1 MKPNRLSQS
10 GNIQSI
16 ETMIFAIIASLL
28 LIGFF
33 SGYEIG
39 FVSANRLS
47 LELKKKQ
54 GSRAGNI
61 LAKFLETPTQF
72 IGTCLIGLNISLVVF
87 GILFEEALH
96 TYIWSAF
103 DLGPYAILFG
113 NTVVSTLVIL
123 LIGELVPK
131 AIFKA
136 RAASMITSFAPL
148 ANFFH
153 LLFKPLTIILV
164 NLAQWVLRNLF
175 NVKVINKKE
184 AFTKVDLA
192 HFVQQTK
199 EEQNQQD
206 LNTDLFENALSLP
219 DIKIRECLVPRTEIV
234 GVEINTSI
242 QDLQKIFE
250 ETKLSKLIVYEESL
264 DSIVGYV
271 HQLDLFKKPV
281 KLSDVL
287 HSIQLVPESMNAAD
301 LINLFSKK
309 RKSIAW
315 VVDEFGGTA
324 GIVTMEDVLEEIF
337 GEIDDEYDEQEFL
350 EKQLS
355 DTEFIFSGRLELD
368 YLYEKYGIDFS
379 ADSAETLSGYLIHNY
394 ESIPKIRT
402 TIHLAHFDA
411 EILSVSDTRIEKVK
425 IKIR

>member
-1 MKPNRLSQS
+1 ML
-10 GNIQSI
+10 
-16 ETMIFAIIASLL
+16 FAIIASLA

-54 GSRAGNI
+54 GGKSGKI
-61 LAKFLETPTQF
+61 IAKFLAEPTQF
-72 IGTCLIGLNISLVVF
+72 IGTCLVGLNISLVVF
-87 GILFEEALH
+87 GILFEELLDIL
-96 TYIWSAF
+96 IWDHFNPGNYSV
-103 DLGPYAILFG
+103 LLG
-113 NTVVSTLVIL
+113 NTILSTLVIL
-123 LIGELVPK
+123 LIGELGPK

-136 RAASMITSFAPL
+136 RAASMINTFAPL

-153 LLFKPLTIILV
+153 ILFRPLTLLLV

-175 NVKVINKKE
+175 QVRLVNKKE

-199 EEQNQQD
+199 DQKEQQE

-234 GVEINTSI
+234 GVDLQTSI
-242 QDLQKIFE
+242 ESLTEIFM
-250 ETKLSKLIVYEESL
+250 ETKLSKLIVYDDTL
-264 DSIVGYV
+264 DTIVGYV
-271 HQLDLFKKPV
+271 HQLDLFKKPA
-281 KLSDVL
+281 SIASIL
-287 HSIQLVPESMNAAD
+287 HTIPLVPESMNAAD

-350 EKQLS
+350 EKKLS
-355 DTEFIFSGRLELD
+355 DTEYVFSGRLELD

-379 ADSAETLSGYLIHNY
+379 ADSAETLSGYLIHKN
-394 ESIPKIRT
+394 EAIPKLRQV
-402 TIHLAHFDA
+402 IHLSHFDA
-411 EILSVSDTRIEKVK
+411 EILAVSDTRIEKVK
-425 IKIR
+425 IKIH

>member
-1 MKPNRLSQS
+1 
-10 GNIQSI
+10 
-16 ETMIFAIIASLL
+16 MIFAIIASLI

-54 GSRAGNI
+54 GNKAGQI
-61 LAKFLETPTQF
+61 IARFLQAPAQF

-87 GILFEEALH
+87 GILFEQLLEEHVWGKLQLDD
-96 TYIWSAF
+96 YS
-103 DLGPYAILFG
+103 ILLG
-113 NTVVSTLVIL
+113 NTVLSTLVIL

-136 RAASMITSFAPL
+136 RAASMITRFAPI

-153 LLFKPLTIILV
+153 LLFSPITKVMV
-164 NLAQWVLRNLF
+164 NLAQMVLRHLF
-175 NVKVINKKE
+175 NVHVVNQKE
-184 AFTKVDLA
+184 AFSKVDLA
-192 HFVQQTK
+192 HFIQQSS
-199 EEQNQQD
+199 EQQQQQD

-234 GVEINTSI
+234 GIELNTSI
-242 QDLQKIFE
+242 ETLRALFV
-250 ETKLSKLIVYEESL
+250 ETKLSKLIVYDDTL
-264 DSIVGYV
+264 DNIVGYV
-271 HQLDLFKKPV
+271 HQLDLFKKPSNI
-281 KLSDVL
+281 KSVL
-287 HSIQLVPESMNAAD
+287 HPIILVPESMNAAD
-301 LINLFSKK
+301 LISLFSKK

-355 DTEFIFSGRLELD
+355 ATEYIFSGRLELD

-379 ADSAETLSGYLIHNY
+379 SDNSETLSGYLIQYH
-394 ESIPKIRT
+394 EAIPKVRT
-402 TIHLAHFDA
+402 TIHLDHFDA
-411 EILSVSDTRIEKVK
+411 EILAVSDTRIEKVK
-425 IKIR
+425 IKIH

>member
-1 MKPNRLSQS
+1 ML
-10 GNIQSI
+10 
-16 ETMIFAIIASLL
+16 FAIIASLA

-54 GSRAGNI
+54 GGRSGKI
-61 LAKFLETPTQF
+61 IAKFLEEPTQF
-72 IGTCLIGLNISLVVF
+72 IGTCLVGLNISLVVF
-87 GILFEEALH
+87 GIMFEELLDLI
-96 TYIWSAF
+96 IWDHFNPGNYSV
-103 DLGPYAILFG
+103 LLG
-113 NTVVSTLVIL
+113 NTILSTLVIL
-123 LIGELVPK
+123 LIGELGPK

-136 RAASMITSFAPL
+136 RAASMINTFAPL

-153 LLFKPLTIILV
+153 ILFRPLTLLLV

-175 NVKVINKKE
+175 QVRLVNKKE

-192 HFVQQTK
+192 HFVQQSKDQK
-199 EEQNQQD
+199 EQQE

-234 GVEINTSI
+234 GV
-242 QDLQKIFE
+242 DLQTTIESLTEIFM
-250 ETKLSKLIVYEESL
+250 ETKLSKLIVYDDTL
-264 DSIVGYV
+264 DTIVGYV
-271 HQLDLFKKPV
+271 HQLDLFKKPA
-281 KLSDVL
+281 SIASIL
-287 HSIQLVPESMNAAD
+287 HTIPLVPESMNAAD

-350 EKQLS
+350 EKKLS
-355 DTEFIFSGRLELD
+355 DTEYVFSGRLELD

-379 ADSAETLSGYLIHNY
+379 ADSAETLSGYLIHKN
-394 ESIPKIRT
+394 EAIPKLRQV
-402 TIHLAHFDA
+402 IHLSHFDA
-411 EILSVSDTRIEKVK
+411 EILAVSDTRIEKVK
-425 IKIR
+425 IKIH

>member
-1 MKPNRLSQS
+1 ML
-10 GNIQSI
+10 
-16 ETMIFAIIASLL
+16 FAIIASLA

-54 GSRAGNI
+54 GGRSGKI
-61 LAKFLETPTQF
+61 IAKFLEEPTQF
-72 IGTCLIGLNISLVVF
+72 IGTCLVGLNISLVVF
-87 GILFEEALH
+87 GIMFEELLDIV
-96 TYIWSAF
+96 IWDHFNPGNYSV
-103 DLGPYAILFG
+103 LLG
-113 NTVVSTLVIL
+113 NTILSTLVIL
-123 LIGELVPK
+123 LIGELGPK

-136 RAASMITSFAPL
+136 RAAAMINTFAPL

-153 LLFKPLTIILV
+153 ILFRPLTLLLV

-175 NVKVINKKE
+175 QVRLVNKKE

-192 HFVQQTK
+192 HFVQQSKDQK
-199 EEQNQQD
+199 EQQE

-234 GVEINTSI
+234 GV
-242 QDLQKIFE
+242 DLQTTIESITEIFM
-250 ETKLSKLIVYEESL
+250 ETKLSKLIVYDDTL
-264 DSIVGYV
+264 DTIVGYV
-271 HQLDLFKKPV
+271 HQLDLFKKPTTIA
-281 KLSDVL
+281 
-287 HSIQLVPESMNAAD
+287 SIIHTIPLVPESMNAAD

-350 EKQLS
+350 EKKLS
-355 DTEFIFSGRLELD
+355 DTEYVFSGRLELD

-379 ADSAETLSGYLIHNY
+379 ADSAETLSGYLIHKN
-394 ESIPKIRT
+394 EAIPKLRQV
-402 TIHLAHFDA
+402 IHLSHFDA
-411 EILSVSDTRIEKVK
+411 EILAVSDTRIEKVK
-425 IKIR
+425 IKIH

>member
-1 MKPNRLSQS
+1 
-10 GNIQSI
+10 
-16 ETMIFAIIASLL
+16 MIFAIIASLA

-54 GSRAGNI
+54 GGRSGKI
-61 LAKFLETPTQF
+61 IAKFLEEPTQF
-72 IGTCLIGLNISLVVF
+72 IGTCLVGLNISLVVF
-87 GILFEEALH
+87 GILFEELLDLI
-96 TYIWSAF
+96 IWDHFNS
-103 DLGPYAILFG
+103 GKYSILLG
-113 NTVVSTLVIL
+113 NTILSTLVIL
-123 LIGELVPK
+123 LIGELGPK

-136 RAASMITSFAPL
+136 RAASMINTFAPL

-153 LLFKPLTIILV
+153 ILFRPLTLLLV

-175 NVKVINKKE
+175 QVSLVNKKE

-199 EEQNQQD
+199 DQKEQQE

-234 GVEINTSI
+234 GV
-242 QDLQKIFE
+242 DLSTTIESLTELFM
-250 ETKLSKLIVYEESL
+250 ETKLSKLIVY
-264 DSIVGYV
+264 DDTIDTIVGYV
-271 HQLDLFKKPV
+271 HQLDLFKKPETIA
-281 KLSDVL
+281 SIL
-287 HSIQLVPESMNAAD
+287 HTIPLVPESMNAAD

-350 EKQLS
+350 EKKLS
-355 DTEFIFSGRLELD
+355 DTEYVFSGRLELD

-379 ADSAETLSGYLIHNY
+379 ADSAETLSGYLIHKN
-394 ESIPKIRT
+394 EAIPKLRQV
-402 TIHLAHFDA
+402 IHLSHFDA
-411 EILSVSDTRIEKVK
+411 EILAVSDTRIEKVK
-425 IKIR
+425 IKIH

>member
-1 MKPNRLSQS
+1 ML
-10 GNIQSI
+10 
-16 ETMIFAIIASLL
+16 FAIIASLA

-54 GSRAGNI
+54 GGRSGKI
-61 LAKFLETPTQF
+61 IAKFLEEPTQF
-72 IGTCLIGLNISLVVF
+72 IGTCLVGLNISLVVF
-87 GILFEEALH
+87 GIMFEELLDEL
-96 TYIWSAF
+96 IWNHV
-103 DLGPYAILFG
+103 AIGKYSVLLG
-113 NTVVSTLVIL
+113 NTILSTLVIL
-123 LIGELVPK
+123 LIGELGPK

-136 RAASMITSFAPL
+136 RAASMINTFAPI

-153 LLFKPLTIILV
+153 ILFRPLTLLLV

-175 NVKVINKKE
+175 QVRLVNKKE

-192 HFVQQTK
+192 HFVQQSKDQK
-199 EEQNQQD
+199 EQQE

-234 GVEINTSI
+234 GVDIQTTIESITEI
-242 QDLQKIFE
+242 FM
-250 ETKLSKLIVYEESL
+250 ETKLSKLIVYDDTL
-264 DSIVGYV
+264 DTIVGYV
-271 HQLDLFKKPV
+271 HQLDLFKKPMTIA
-281 KLSDVL
+281 SIL
-287 HSIQLVPESMNAAD
+287 HTIPLVPESMNAAD

-350 EKQLS
+350 EKKLS
-355 DTEFIFSGRLELD
+355 DTEYVFSGRLELD

-379 ADSAETLSGYLIHNY
+379 ADSAETLSGYLIHKN
-394 ESIPKIRT
+394 EAIPKLRQV
-402 TIHLAHFDA
+402 IHLSHFDA
-411 EILSVSDTRIEKVK
+411 EILTVSDTRIEKVK
-425 IKIR
+425 IKIH

>member
-1 MKPNRLSQS
+1 ML
-10 GNIQSI
+10 
-16 ETMIFAIIASLL
+16 FAIIASLA

-54 GSRAGNI
+54 GGKSGKI
-61 LAKFLETPTQF
+61 IAKFLAEPTQF
-72 IGTCLIGLNISLVVF
+72 IGTCLVGLNISLVVF
-87 GILFEEALH
+87 GILFEELLDLL
-96 TYIWSAF
+96 IWDHFNPGNYSV
-103 DLGPYAILFG
+103 LLG
-113 NTVVSTLVIL
+113 NTILSTLVIL
-123 LIGELVPK
+123 LIGELGPK

-136 RAASMITSFAPL
+136 RAASMINTFAPL

-153 LLFKPLTIILV
+153 ILFRPLTLLLV

-175 NVKVINKKE
+175 QVRLVNKKE

-199 EEQNQQD
+199 DQKEQQE

-234 GVEINTSI
+234 GVDLQTSI
-242 QDLQKIFE
+242 ESLTEIFM
-250 ETKLSKLIVYEESL
+250 ETKLSKLIVYDDTL
-264 DSIVGYV
+264 DTIVGYV
-271 HQLDLFKKPV
+271 HQLDLFKKPA
-281 KLSDVL
+281 SIASIL
-287 HSIQLVPESMNAAD
+287 HTIPLVPESMNAAD

-350 EKQLS
+350 EKKLS
-355 DTEFIFSGRLELD
+355 DTEYVFSGRLELD

-379 ADSAETLSGYLIHNY
+379 ADSAETLSGYLIHKN
-394 ESIPKIRT
+394 EAIPKLRQV
-402 TIHLAHFDA
+402 IHLSHFDA
-411 EILSVSDTRIEKVK
+411 EILAVSDTRIEKVK
-425 IKIR
+425 IKIH

>member
-1 MKPNRLSQS
+1 ML
-10 GNIQSI
+10 
-16 ETMIFAIIASLL
+16 FAIIASLA

-54 GSRAGNI
+54 GGQSGKI
-61 LAKFLETPTQF
+61 IAKFLAEPTQF
-72 IGTCLIGLNISLVVF
+72 IGTCLVGLNISLVVF
-87 GILFEEALH
+87 GILFEELLDLL
-96 TYIWSAF
+96 IWDHFNPGNYSV
-103 DLGPYAILFG
+103 LLG
-113 NTVVSTLVIL
+113 NTILSTLVIL
-123 LIGELVPK
+123 LIGELGPK

-136 RAASMITSFAPL
+136 RAASMINTFAPL

-153 LLFKPLTIILV
+153 ILFRPLTLLLV

-175 NVKVINKKE
+175 QVRLVNKKE
-184 AFTKVDLA
+184 AFNKVDLA
-192 HFVQQTK
+192 HFVQQSKDQK
-199 EEQNQQD
+199 EQQE

-234 GVEINTSI
+234 GV
-242 QDLQKIFE
+242 DLQTTIESLTEIFM
-250 ETKLSKLIVYEESL
+250 ETKLSKLIVYDDTL
-264 DSIVGYV
+264 DTIVGYV
-271 HQLDLFKKPV
+271 HQLDLFKKPA
-281 KLSDVL
+281 SIASIL
-287 HSIQLVPESMNAAD
+287 HTIPLVPESMNAAD

-350 EKQLS
+350 EKKLS
-355 DTEFIFSGRLELD
+355 DTEYVFSGRLELD

-379 ADSAETLSGYLIHNY
+379 ADSAETLSGYLIHKN
-394 ESIPKIRT
+394 EAIPKLRQV
-402 TIHLAHFDA
+402 IHLSHFDA
-411 EILSVSDTRIEKVK
+411 EILAVSDTRIEKVK
-425 IKIR
+425 IKIH

>member
-1 MKPNRLSQS
+1 ML
-10 GNIQSI
+10 
-16 ETMIFAIIASLL
+16 FAIIASLA

-54 GSRAGNI
+54 GGRSGKI
-61 LAKFLETPTQF
+61 IAKFLEEPTQF
-72 IGTCLIGLNISLVVF
+72 IGTCLVGLNISLVIF
-87 GILFEEALH
+87 GILFEELLDLI
-96 TYIWSAF
+96 IWDHFNPGKYS
-103 DLGPYAILFG
+103 ILLG
-113 NTVVSTLVIL
+113 NTILSTLVIL
-123 LIGELVPK
+123 LIGELGPK

-136 RAASMITSFAPL
+136 RAASMINTFAPL

-153 LLFKPLTIILV
+153 ILFRPLTLLLV

-175 NVKVINKKE
+175 QVRLVNKKE

-192 HFVQQTK
+192 HFVQQSK
-199 EEQNQQD
+199 EQKEQQE

-219 DIKIRECLVPRTEIV
+219 EIKIRECLVPRTEIV
-234 GVEINTSI
+234 GVDLQTSI
-242 QDLQKIFE
+242 QSLTEIFM
-250 ETKLSKLIVYEESL
+250 ETKLSKLIVYDDTL
-264 DSIVGYV
+264 DNIVGYV
-271 HQLDLFKKPV
+271 HQLDLFKKPG
-281 KLSDVL
+281 SIASIL
-287 HSIQLVPESMNAAD
+287 HTIPLVPESMNAAD

-350 EKQLS
+350 EKKLS
-355 DTEFIFSGRLELD
+355 DTEYVFSGRLELD

-379 ADSAETLSGYLIHNY
+379 ADNAETLSGYLIHKN
-394 ESIPKIRT
+394 EAIPKLRQV
-402 TIHLAHFDA
+402 IHLSHFDA
-411 EILSVSDTRIEKVK
+411 EILAVSDTRIEKVK
-425 IKIR
+425 IKIH

>member
-1 MKPNRLSQS
+1 ML
-10 GNIQSI
+10 
-16 ETMIFAIIASLL
+16 FAIIASLA

-54 GSRAGNI
+54 GGNSGKI
-61 LAKFLETPTQF
+61 IAKFLAEPTQF
-72 IGTCLIGLNISLVVF
+72 IGTCLVGLNISLVVF
-87 GILFEEALH
+87 GILFEELLDLL
-96 TYIWSAF
+96 IWDHFNPGNYSV
-103 DLGPYAILFG
+103 LLG
-113 NTVVSTLVIL
+113 NTILSTLVIL
-123 LIGELVPK
+123 LIGELGPK

-136 RAASMITSFAPL
+136 RAASMINTFAPL

-153 LLFKPLTIILV
+153 ILFRPLTLLLV

-175 NVKVINKKE
+175 QVRLVNKKE

-192 HFVQQTK
+192 HFVQQSKDQK
-199 EEQNQQD
+199 EQQE

-234 GVEINTSI
+234 GV
-242 QDLQKIFE
+242 DLQTTIESLTEIFM
-250 ETKLSKLIVYEESL
+250 ETKLSKLIVYDDTL
-264 DSIVGYV
+264 DTIVGYV
-271 HQLDLFKKPV
+271 HQLDLFKKPA
-281 KLSDVL
+281 SIASIL
-287 HSIQLVPESMNAAD
+287 HTIPLVPESMNAAD

-350 EKQLS
+350 EKKLS
-355 DTEFIFSGRLELD
+355 DTEYVFSGRLELD

-379 ADSAETLSGYLIHNY
+379 ADSAETLSGYLIHKN
-394 ESIPKIRT
+394 EAIPKLRQV
-402 TIHLAHFDA
+402 IHLSHFDA
-411 EILSVSDTRIEKVK
+411 EILAVSDTRIEKVK
-425 IKIR
+425 IKIH

>member
-1 MKPNRLSQS
+1 ML
-10 GNIQSI
+10 
-16 ETMIFAIIASLL
+16 FAIIASLA

-54 GSRAGNI
+54 GGNSGKI
-61 LAKFLETPTQF
+61 IAKFLAEPTQF
-72 IGTCLIGLNISLVVF
+72 IGTCLVGLNISLVVF
-87 GILFEEALH
+87 GILFEELLDIL
-96 TYIWSAF
+96 IWDHFNPGNYSV
-103 DLGPYAILFG
+103 LLG
-113 NTVVSTLVIL
+113 NTILSTLVIL
-123 LIGELVPK
+123 LIGELGPK

-136 RAASMITSFAPL
+136 RAASMINTFAPL

-153 LLFKPLTIILV
+153 ILFRPLTLLLV

-175 NVKVINKKE
+175 QVRLVNKKE

-192 HFVQQTK
+192 HFVQQSKDQK
-199 EEQNQQD
+199 EQQE

-234 GVEINTSI
+234 GVDLQTSI
-242 QDLQKIFE
+242 ESLTEIFM
-250 ETKLSKLIVYEESL
+250 ETKLSKLIVYDDTL
-264 DSIVGYV
+264 DTIVGYV
-271 HQLDLFKKPV
+271 HQLDLFKKPA
-281 KLSDVL
+281 SIASIL
-287 HSIQLVPESMNAAD
+287 HTIPLVPESMNAAD

-350 EKQLS
+350 EKKLS
-355 DTEFIFSGRLELD
+355 DTEYVFSGRLELD

-379 ADSAETLSGYLIHNY
+379 ADSAETLSGYLIHKN
-394 ESIPKIRT
+394 EAIPKLRQV
-402 TIHLAHFDA
+402 IHLSHFDA
-411 EILSVSDTRIEKVK
+411 EILAVSDTRIEKVK
-425 IKIR
+425 IKIH

>member
-1 MKPNRLSQS
+1 ML
-10 GNIQSI
+10 
-16 ETMIFAIIASLL
+16 FAIIASLA

-54 GSRAGNI
+54 GGQSGKI
-61 LAKFLETPTQF
+61 IAKFLAEPTQF
-72 IGTCLIGLNISLVVF
+72 IGTCLVGLNISLVVF
-87 GILFEEALH
+87 GILFEELLDLL
-96 TYIWSAF
+96 IWDHFNPGNYSV
-103 DLGPYAILFG
+103 LLG
-113 NTVVSTLVIL
+113 NTILSTLVIL
-123 LIGELVPK
+123 LIGELGPK

-136 RAASMITSFAPL
+136 RAASMINTFAPV

-153 LLFKPLTIILV
+153 ILFRPLTLLLV

-175 NVKVINKKE
+175 QVRLVNKKE

-192 HFVQQTK
+192 HFVQQSKDQK
-199 EEQNQQD
+199 EQQE

-219 DIKIRECLVPRTEIV
+219 DIKIRECLVPRTEII
-234 GVEINTSI
+234 GVDIQTSI
-242 QDLQKIFE
+242 ESLTEIFM
-250 ETKLSKLIVYEESL
+250 ETKLSKLIVYDDTL
-264 DSIVGYV
+264 DTIIGYV
-271 HQLDLFKKPV
+271 HQLDLFKKPA
-281 KLSDVL
+281 SIASIL
-287 HSIQLVPESMNAAD
+287 HTIPLVPESMNAAD

-350 EKQLS
+350 EKKLS
-355 DTEFIFSGRLELD
+355 DTEYVFSGRLELD

-379 ADSAETLSGYLIHNY
+379 ADSAETLSGYLIHKN
-394 ESIPKIRT
+394 EAIPKLRQVIN
-402 TIHLAHFDA
+402 LSHFDA
-411 EILSVSDTRIEKVK
+411 EILAVSDTRIEKVK
-425 IKIR
+425 IKLH